1 VDLCYLCAF
10 MAAPPNL
17 SAEAL
22 MPLVYE
28 ELRALAGR
36 YFRDAMGLEVA
47 PTSIVHEAFVKLS
60 EARSPAWKDEQ
71 HFAAIA
77 ATAMRQILV
86 DRARRQ
92 RAAKR
97 GGGWERVTLSIAID
111 GVVGRLDLEGLDD
124 ALTELAALDGRQARI
139 VELRFFGGLT
149 VPQVSGVLEVSSST
163 VEKEWR
169 RARAW
174 LGARL
179 KGDG

>member
-1 VDLCYLCAF
+1 
-10 MAAPPNL
+10 MAAADL
-17 SAEAL
+17 SADAL
-22 MPLVYE
+22 MPVVYE

-36 YFRDAMGLEVA
+36 YFRQSLGVEVA
-47 PTSIVHEAFVKLS
+47 PTSIVHDAFVKLS
-60 EARSPAWKDEQ
+60 EARMPGWKDEE
-71 HFAAIA
+71 HFAAVA

-92 RAAKR
+92 KAGKR
-97 GGGWERVTLSIAID
+97 GGGWERVTMSIAVD
-111 GVVGRLDLEGLDD
+111 GAAQRLDLEALDD
-124 ALTELAALDGRQARI
+124 SLRELEGLDGRQARI

-149 VPQVSGVLEVSSST
+149 VPQVASVLEVSTST

-179 KGDG
+179 KSA

>member
-1 VDLCYLCAF
+1 MLP
-10 MAAPPNL
+10 MAGPPNL
-17 SAEAL
+17 SADAL
-22 MPLVYE
+22 MPVVYE

-36 YFRDAMGLEVA
+36 YFRNSFGVEVA
-47 PTSIVHEAFVKLS
+47 PTSIVHEAFVKLR
-60 EARSPAWKDEQ
+60 EAQAPGWKDEQ

-92 RAAKR
+92 KANKR
-97 GGGWERVTLSIAID
+97 GGGWERVTMSIAVD
-111 GVVGRLDLEGLDD
+111 GVAQQLDLESLDD
-124 ALTELAALDGRQARI
+124 SLRALTALDERQARI

-149 VPQVSGVLEVSSST
+149 VSQVAEVLEVSTST

-179 KGDG
+179 KGDDA